1 VKSSLQKLYS
11 RHHEVADRYEISIS
25 RMTMDLW
32 PFMLFFCL
40 SSNTDKTFTVLDY
53 MSNWA
58 DVLLCETGTA
68 YPSLAPGFT
77 ASFFGGTVLLIFLFF
92 NVL

>member
-1 VKSSLQKLYS
+1 MY
-11 RHHEVADRYEISIS
+11 
-25 RMTMDLW
+25 
-32 PFMLFFCL
+32 FFCL

-58 DVLLCETGTA
+58 GVLLYETGTA

-92 NVL
+92 NVLWFLLKVLSVFEERQKKYIKGQRSIVIPEIDIW